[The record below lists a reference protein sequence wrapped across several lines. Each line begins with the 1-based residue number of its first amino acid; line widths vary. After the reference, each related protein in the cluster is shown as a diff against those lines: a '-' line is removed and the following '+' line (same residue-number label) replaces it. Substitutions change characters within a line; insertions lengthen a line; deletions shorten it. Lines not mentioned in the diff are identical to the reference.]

1 MARTVPAITKYRVY
15 DDETYTCR
23 EAIARAHMPT
33 GTHTYCGVGGGQ
45 KRKPY
50 GYPREIDRDS
60 LEGDIVSGRSI
71 APPTQCMIYGRQN
84 AEREGE
90 GEGDQC
96 SRVSH
101 PVPSCT
107 EKQVRSLG
115 CTEVID
121 VTLRSVRYGVYRVAL
136 LGCTCRSHGGHHGV
150 SRCSYSGAIL
160 KL

>member
-60 LEGDIVSGRSI
+60 PEGDIVSGRSI
-71 APPTQCMIYGRQN
+71 ASPYSMYDLRATEHRTQGGGR
-84 AEREGE
+84 R
-90 GEGDQC
+90 
-96 SRVSH
+96 
-101 PVPSCT
+101 
-107 EKQVRSLG
+107 
-115 CTEVID
+115 
-121 VTLRSVRYGVYRVAL
+121 
-136 LGCTCRSHGGHHGV
+136 
-150 SRCSYSGAIL
+150 
-160 KL
+160 

>member
-1 MARTVPAITKYRVY
+1 M
-15 DDETYTCR
+15 
-23 EAIARAHMPT
+23 
-33 GTHTYCGVGGGQ
+33 
-45 KRKPY
+45 
-50 GYPREIDRDS
+50 
-60 LEGDIVSGRSI
+60 SGRSI

-136 LGCTCRSHGGHHGV
+136 LGCTCRSHGGPHGV

-160 KL
+160 RLWYDLRTFNCGIAEQARSKASCESIERGTSGRGYELCQWNHLFSAVSMVP